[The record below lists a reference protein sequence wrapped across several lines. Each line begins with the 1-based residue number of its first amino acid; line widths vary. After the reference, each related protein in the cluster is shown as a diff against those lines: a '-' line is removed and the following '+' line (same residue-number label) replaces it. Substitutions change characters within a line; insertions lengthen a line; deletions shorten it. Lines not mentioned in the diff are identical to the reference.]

1 MPSNPTLG
9 GSDLV
14 QSLQKAVPQ
23 KLLQGE
29 EKLTT
34 LLSRVLLKDVDRQLY
49 SSNSC
54 ISTPVTH
61 SGQWSMGGVSCVTSK
76 WTHEK
81 PKCAS
86 VVSLFALSQK
96 MPVPDGACARTSLT
110 TNTCRLWWACVCVCM
125 WMYVYVGISVC
136 VCVCVCMWLR
146 FGGHFFQW
154 QNRVFSDGYKGER
167 RLEKKTESVMWSRY
181 FPGSPLPSVSSSQAS
196 PSGLTLLPLL
206 GLVVSQSPFL
216 IDQQLDLSPV

>member
-125 WMYVYVGISVC
+125 WMYVYVGISVY
-136 VCVCVCMWLR
+136 VCVRVCDWDL
-146 FGGHFFQW
+146 G
-154 QNRVFSDGYKGER
+154 VTFSSG
-167 RLEKKTESVMWSRY
+167 KTESFLMDTKEKEDLKRRQNLSCEAGT
-181 FPGSPLPSVSSSQAS
+181 FLDLPFLLFLH
-196 PSGLTLLPLL
+196 PKLLPQ
-206 GLVVSQSPFL
+206 VSPCFL
-216 IDQQLDLSPV
+216 CWAWLFLSHHFWLTNN